1 MVGAE
6 FRLTAWNE
14 DTHVSLSCQKQFSY
28 SESYCSRLYLY
39 CVCAC
44 VRVCVCVCAR
54 ARARVRA
61 CTYVC
66 VCLCV
71 CVCVCVC
78 VCLCVCVC
86 MRAYVRACVRVCVCA
101 RARAL
106 PSFPL
111 DIIPQSARPT
121 AYVPYQEQDIRNFH
135 RAVKSLTIIRCLL
148 FEAIRLFS
156 SPQPSASRIFSYEY
170 RSGYRSGL
178 ILMLDYVSS

>member
-1 MVGAE
+1 M
-6 FRLTAWNE
+6 
-14 DTHVSLSCQKQFSY
+14 
-28 SESYCSRLYLY
+28 
-39 CVCAC
+39 C
-44 VRVCVCVCAR
+44 VRACGGVCVCVR
-54 ARARVRA
+54 ARACA
-61 CTYVC
+61 CLYVC
-66 VCLCV
+66 MCV
-71 CVCVCVC
+71 F
-78 VCLCVCVC
+78 VCVC

-101 RARAL
+101 RACAL

-111 DIIPQSARPT
+111 AIIPESARPT

-156 SPQPSASRIFSYEY
+156 SPQPSVSRIFSYEY